1 MSSIT
6 GHTFNIS
13 VITREH
19 MGDYV
24 CNANNGIPPASSKKF
39 RLQIRCKHVAIYL
52 KGKLYS
58 NNFSFF
64 MYTFFYYLQYS
75 YTS

>member
-1 MSSIT
+1 MSFHIKKFYDSLVSSIT

-24 CNANNGIPPASSKKF
+24 CNADNGISPASSKKF
-39 RLQIRCKHVAIYL
+39 RLQVRCKHVVIFL
-52 KGKLYS
+52 IKRKL
-58 NNFSFF
+58 
-64 MYTFFYYLQYS
+64 
-75 YTS
+75 